1 VNAAVRSIEGL
12 VAPLLADNVDTDAII
27 PAAYMRSV
35 GGDQGAGLFARWR
48 LLAGGAPNPDFVL
61 NEPRYRGAGILMSGT
76 NFGCGSS
83 RENAVWALQ
92 GFGFRCVIARSF
104 SDIFYDNALRSGLVA
119 VRLRADE
126 HQILARAA
134 TQDDAI
140 RIVVD
145 LGLGAVMLP
154 TGERLRFDIEERR
167 RAMLMNGWDEISLT
181 EQRRSSIAAFRA
193 SHRARCPW
201 LYLDRGE
208 GQVPPTGMM

>member
-1 VNAAVRSIEGL
+1 MNAPVHSIEGL
-12 VAPLLADNVDTDAII
+12 VVPLLADNVDTDAII

-61 NEPRYRGAGILMSGT
+61 NEPRYRGASILLSGA

-92 GFGFRCVIARSF
+92 GYGFRCVIAPSF

-119 VRLRADE
+119 VCLRGAD
-126 HQILARAA
+126 HKTLAEAA
-134 TQDDAI
+134 MQGDAI

-145 LGLGAVMLP
+145 VALGEVVLPGGARLGFVLEP
-154 TGERLRFDIEERR
+154 RR

-181 EQRRSSIAAFRA
+181 EQKWPAIEAFRA
-193 SHRARCPW
+193 AYRARAPW
-201 LYLDRGE
+201 IDFAPDAKAGR
-208 GQVPPTGMM
+208 